1 MYKIIFMLILQA
13 LLIAGYY
20 YFNSMIF
27 LILNQLLIAL
37 YITLT
42 DNDDDGMVYGNVKVK
57 PYIEI
62 EAPKVVYGT
71 IPKKYS
77 IDNKTKVY
85 EDMLTLEDYKL
96 LLKLLKEQKKNK
108 VKEEIQP
115 DLTELDN
122 LFRSIK

>member
-42 DNDDDGMVYGNVKVK
+42 DNAVSVNYNNINALNTN
-57 PYIEI
+57 IENLI
-62 EAPKVVYGT
+62 KHIAVFQ
-71 IPKKYS
+71 
-77 IDNKTKVY
+77 NKIKN
-85 EDMLTLEDYKL
+85 ESLEDKWFDVDDE
-96 LLKLLKEQKKNK
+96 K
-108 VKEEIQP
+108 
-115 DLTELDN
+115 
-122 LFRSIK
+122 